1 MPRVLAVPMPRIAMK
16 ARPRARRRSR
26 RLVRCMPVLGL
37 GLATLIVPAARAQ
50 EAAGR
55 SVQVSTQFTAQQTFT
70 DNVNLS
76 ATDKRSDAITELRPG
91 IRLSSRSG
99 RVQGNLDYSLGALIH
114 ARDSSLNELQNNL
127 DAAVAAEVVEQH
139 LFVDARVGI
148 SQQTIS
154 AFGTQVGNTGLANDN
169 QTDVINYGATAAW
182 RSRLGDTADATAS
195 LGWSG
200 SQADSTSLGDGDSL
214 DAAIGLSGGQGR
226 FGWGLD
232 AGWQTTDFRDSE
244 EFTTNQVFGTLRFA
258 PDPDL
263 QLSVRGGIEGEG
275 LRTGTRETD
284 DFWGWGA
291 SWQPGPRTSLSWQT
305 DHRFFGRSHDFSFQ
319 HRFVRAFFSYT
330 DSRGTNDASGQGDP
344 LNRQRGSGQSRS
356 LTTYDI
362 FFAQFASLEPDPA
375 KRDQFVRAFLQANGL
390 DPNATVGGGFLSS
403 GKTLESSQN
412 LSVGYTAIRTTFT
425 LSGFRS
431 ETEPLDENI
440 PVGGDLSNVGRVR
453 QVGFSAGASHRLTPT
468 AALSLTGNQ
477 TRTLDEPGQAGSET
491 RTLSL
496 FLSDSLGRRTN
507 GSIGVRHSRF
517 DSDSAPYRESAIVGS
532 VSIQF

>member
-1 MPRVLAVPMPRIAMK
+1 MRAVPMQRRSMT
-16 ARPRARRRSR
+16 ARQRARR
-26 RLVRCMPVLGL
+26 LARCVPML
-37 GLATLIVPAARAQ
+37 GLATLLVPAARAQ

-55 SVQVSTQFTAQQTFT
+55 SVLVSTQFTAQQTIT

-91 IRLSSRSG
+91 IRVSSRSG

-127 DAAVAAEVVEQH
+127 NASVAAEVVEQH
-139 LFVDARVGI
+139 LFVDGRVGI

-154 AFGTQVGNTGLANDN
+154 AFGTQVGNTGLVNDN
-169 QTDVINYGATAAW
+169 QTEVINYSAGANW
-182 RSRLGDTADATAS
+182 RSRLGDVADATARA
-195 LGWSG
+195 GFSG
-200 SQADSTSLGDGDSL
+200 SRADSTGGLGEGDSL
-214 DAAIGLSGGQGR
+214 DAALGLSGGQGR

-232 AGWQTTDFRDSE
+232 AGWQTTDFRGDD
-244 EFTTNQVFGTLRFA
+244 EFTTNQTFGTLRFS
-258 PDPDL
+258 PDADL
-263 QLSVRGGIEGEG
+263 QLSLRGGIEGEG
-275 LRTGTRETD
+275 FRAGTRETGS
-284 DFWGWGA
+284 FWGWGA

-305 DHRFFGRSHDFSFQ
+305 DHRFFGRSHNFSFQ
-319 HRFVRAFFSYT
+319 HRFARSFFSYT
-330 DSRGTNDASGQGDP
+330 DSRGTNDPSGLGDP
-344 LNRQRGSGQSRS
+344 LNRQGGRSQSRA

-362 FFAQFASLEPDPA
+362 FFAQFASLEPDPV
-375 KRDQFVRAFLQANGL
+375 KRDQLVRAFLQANGL

-403 GKTLESSQN
+403 GKTLENSQN

-431 ETEPLDENI
+431 ESEPLDQNQ

-453 QVGFSAGASHRLTPT
+453 QAGFSAGASHRLTPT
-468 AALSLTGNQ
+468 ASLALSGNQ

-491 RTLSL
+491 RTVSL

-517 DSDSAPYRESAIVGS
+517 DSENAPYRESAIVGS